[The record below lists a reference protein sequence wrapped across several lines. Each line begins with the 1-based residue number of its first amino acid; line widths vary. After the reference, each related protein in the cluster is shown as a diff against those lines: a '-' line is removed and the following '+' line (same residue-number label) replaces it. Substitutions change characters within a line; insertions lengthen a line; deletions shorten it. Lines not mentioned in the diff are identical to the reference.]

1 MIVGRRFAVCVGV
14 ALMSAG
20 ALPSVQARRGWDED
34 THGRNAVP
42 DYARVFQRDRVNR
55 LDIAVAPADWQLLVA
70 DMTDM
75 AGPFGR
81 DRSRSSGG
89 FARIE
94 PPPEAMAACA
104 GKAEGDGCTFGTP
117 PAMGRCVQV
126 PQAALA
132 CFPMPTFAGPGAQGA
147 DDVEFLPRT
156 PLYVPATIMFDGTE
170 FRRVGIRLKGNSS
183 LVNAWG
189 AGNEKLPFR
198 LNFDELE
205 DRFPEIR
212 DQTFFGFPNLNLTNN
227 AMDASFLR
235 AKVVGDLLR
244 DSGVP
249 SSRTAFVRVYLDR
262 GAGAAYLGLYTLVEV
277 PDSPMLITQF
287 GSDEGNLYKPRG
299 AGGRWLRFDRD
310 SFPKKTNAEQED
322 WTDIEDAIAAL
333 NAPRAD
339 AAGWRARLEA
349 RFDVDGF
356 LRWLAFN
363 TIIGNFDAYGGLSP
377 HNYWVYGSP
386 RDRDRLHWIPWD
398 HDLAL
403 EGFGMGGPRPDG
415 PAPGAGP
422 GPLPPD
428 GPPGVVI
435 IGPGN
440 RGPREAGVDLFHD
453 EIDGSW
459 PLIRWLLDDAVYRAT
474 YRRHLEDILA
484 TTFQPSRVMAQLRS
498 EHALIA
504 RDVIGPEGEQPGRTF
519 LDSAQR
525 FDDALHGPEG
535 LLAYVQARY
544 ALLRDALAGAR

>member
-1 MIVGRRFAVCVGV
+1 M
-14 ALMSAG
+14 LMSAG
-20 ALPSVQARRGWDED
+20 VLSGAQARQGWDDD
-34 THGRNAVP
+34 THGRDAVP
-42 DYARVFQRDRVNR
+42 DYARVFPRDRVNR
-55 LDIAVAPADWQLLVA
+55 LDIEVGPADWQRLVD

-81 DRSRSSGG
+81 ALGRPGG
-89 FARIE
+89 LTTRIE

-104 GKAEGDGCTFGTP
+104 GKAEGDACTFGAP
-117 PAMGRCVQV
+117 PATGRCVQV

-132 CFPMPTFAGPGAQGA
+132 CFPMPTFGGPGGQGA

-156 PLYVPATIMFDGTE
+156 PIYVPATIVFDGTE

-189 AGNEKLPFR
+189 SGNEKLPFR

-205 DRFPEIR
+205 DRFPDIR

-227 AMDASFLR
+227 AMDATFLR

-244 DSGVP
+244 DAGVP
-249 SSRTAFVRVYLDR
+249 ASRTAFVRVYLDR
-262 GAGAAYLGLYTLVEV
+262 GAGAVYLGLYTLVEV
-277 PDSPMLITQF
+277 PDSPMLVAQF

-310 SFPKKTNAEQED
+310 SFPKKTNAAHED

-349 RFDVDGF
+349 RFDAGAF

-377 HNYWVYGSP
+377 HNYWLYGSP

-403 EGFGMGGPRPDG
+403 EGFGISGPRPEG
-415 PAPGAGP
+415 PPP
-422 GPLPPD
+422 GPLPPG
-428 GPPGVVI
+428 GPPGIVV
-435 IGPGN
+435 IGPGD
-440 RGPREAGVDLFHD
+440 RGPRGPEGIDLFH
-453 EIDGSW
+453 EETDGSW
-459 PLIRWLLDDAVYRAT
+459 PLIRWLLDDAVYRAM
-474 YRRHLEDILA
+474 YRRHVEDILA

-504 RDVIGPEGEQPGRTF
+504 RDVVGPEGEQAGRTF
-519 LDSAQR
+519 LESPQR
-525 FDDALHGPEG
+525 FDDALYGPGG

-544 ALLRDALAGAR
+544 DLLREALAGSR